1 MTASSVFSD
10 GAAVVVSEGVVT
22 AGVVSAGVV
31 SAVVVSTGVVSAGV
45 VSAGVVTTGVVAA
58 GGVVVVSS
66 GLSAEVSHPASTG
79 RTRQIASIASN
90 ALFMVKCPFMIMFF
104 VIPFL
109 GAIEIQTYV
118 TVKPYFYS
126 LQITVTTARP
136 GQTDMGLPGHA
147 AVSFIS

>member
-31 SAVVVSTGVVSAGV
+31 SAGVVSAVVVSIGVVSAGV

-104 VIPFL
+104 VILLFGGYRNTDLCHGKTVFL
-109 GAIEIQTYV
+109 
-118 TVKPYFYS
+118 
-126 LQITVTTARP
+126 
-136 GQTDMGLPGHA
+136 
-147 AVSFIS
+147 